1 MPKAHSDHSNFW
13 QLTIF
18 STSYHTHVLAIVIA
32 LSNKGNLGIVF
43 ISLSWEWDEIY
54 KETIQIFKG
63 IKMGNCS
70 T

>member
-13 QLTIF
+13 QLNIF
-18 STSYHTHVLAIVIA
+18 STSYHTHVLPIVIA
-32 LSNKGNLGIVF
+32 LSNKGILGIVF
-43 ISLSWEWDEIY
+43 ISLSWEWDVIY

-63 IKMGNCS
+63 IKMGNCR